1 MKIKRI
7 IALALVLVMTFAI
20 AACNNTQNNPA
31 KANELTVC
39 VGPDPQTID
48 PALNSAVDGSIML
61 TNAFS
66 GLYGWD
72 YDANGTLVVVADSAT
87 EVVKPT
93 ALDGGKYQYVI
104 TLKEGL
110 KWSNGDEVKASD
122 FVYAWNRAVDPATG
136 ADYQYIFD
144 VIDGYDPET
153 PNLNIKADDATRT
166 ITIVT
171 AAYCSYFDQ
180 LLAFPTY
187 FPVNK
192 AVVEANPETW
202 ATKPETYVSNGAFKM
217 SEWTVGD
224 KITFV
229 KNENYWDASKVKL
242 EKLSFALSDDDD
254 AIFANFENGTYGLM
268 NLIPVTQIPVLKADP
283 NRMNVDFFIG
293 NYIGTYYLEFN
304 VDMSFKPG
312 LTNASSEASAWE
324 GWDVQKNADVRH
336 ALALLIDRN
345 YIVNQIS
352 QGGEQ
357 PANGFVPAGMDDGT
371 GKIFRD
377 EVEAWWSVAEADYQ
391 KNVDEA
397 IAILKKYYDYDEAA
411 KKFTNFPTFEYSVN
425 PTSNNLAMCAAIK
438 DMWDDYGI
446 ETTVDQRTWSV
457 IQTALTKGDFTM
469 SRLGWIADYNDPVN
483 FLEIVLSTSGNNHP
497 HLGSEGIGGSAAGY
511 GVNGDQTW
519 ADAFDTIV
527 KKVKTESDPAK
538 RAQLMYE
545 AEELIRDTYSIC
557 PIYFYTQPYMAST
570 SLKDFIY
577 SPLGWISFKT
587 AYIEGAEAK

>member
-7 IALALVLVMTFAI
+7 IALALVLVTVFSLV
-20 AACNNTQNNPA
+20 ACNGTQGGTA
-31 KANELTVC
+31 KANELTIC

-48 PALNSAVDGSIML
+48 PALNSAVDGAIIL

-72 YDANGTLVVVADSAT
+72 YDETGTLVVVADSAT

-93 ALDGGKYQYVI
+93 EIEGGKYQYVV

-144 VIDGYDPET
+144 VIDGYDTENPQ
-153 PNLNIKADDATRT
+153 LNIAADDEART

-171 AAYCSYFDQ
+171 AAYCKYFDQ

-192 AVVEANPETW
+192 SVVEADPEGW
-202 ATKPETYVSNGAFKM
+202 ATKPESYVSNGAFKM

-229 KNENYWDASKVKL
+229 KNENYWDADKVKL
-242 EKLSFALSDDDD
+242 EKLSYALSDDDD
-254 AIFANFENGTYGLM
+254 AIFANYENGTYGLI
-268 NLIPVTQIPVLKADP
+268 NLIPVTQIPVLKADS

-293 NYIGTYYLEFN
+293 DYIGTYYLEFN

-312 LTNASSEASAWE
+312 LTVASSDAAAWE
-324 GWDVQKNADVRH
+324 GWDAEKNADVRH

-345 YIVNQIS
+345 YIVTQIS

-357 PANGFVPAGMDDGT
+357 PADGFVPAGMDDGT
-371 GKIFRD
+371 GNTIFRD
-377 EVEAWWSVAEADYQ
+377 EAESWWSVDEADYQ

-397 IAILKKYYDYDEAA
+397 IAILKKYYDYDEATQ
-411 KKFTNFPTFEYSVN
+411 KFTNFPTFEYSVN

-457 IQTALTKGDFTM
+457 IQTALTQGDFTM

-483 FLEIVLSTSGNNHP
+483 FLEILLSTSGNNHP
-497 HLGSEGIGGSAAGY
+497 HLGSEGIGGSAAVY
-511 GVNGDQTW
+511 GENGDQTW
-519 ADAFDTIV
+519 ADAYDTLVRLI
-527 KKVKTESDPAK
+527 KTESDTAK
-538 RAQLMYE
+538 RAEYMYK
-545 AEELIRDTYSIC
+545 AEELIRDTYAIC

-570 SLKDFIY
+570 SLKDYIY

-587 AYIEGAEAK
+587 AYIEGAEA

>member
-1 MKIKRI
+1 MKLKRI
-7 IALALVLVMTFAI
+7 IALALALVMTFAI
-20 AACNNTQNNPA
+20 AACSGTGDNTA
-31 KANELTVC
+31 KANELTIC

-48 PALNSAVDGSIML
+48 PALNSAVDGAIIL

-72 YDANGTLVVVADSAT
+72 YDENGTLVVVADSAT
-87 EVVKPT
+87 EVVEPT
-93 ALDGGKYQYVI
+93 EIDGGKYQYVV

-144 VIDGYDPET
+144 VIDGYDTEN
-153 PNLNIKADDATRT
+153 PNLNIKADDEART

-171 AAYCSYFDQ
+171 AAYCKYFDQ

-192 AVVEANPETW
+192 SVVEANPETW

-229 KNENYWDASKVKL
+229 KNENYWDADKVKL
-242 EKLSFALSDDDD
+242 EKLSYALSDDDD
-254 AIFANFENGTYGLM
+254 AIFANYENGTYGLI
-268 NLIPVTQIPVLKADP
+268 NLIPVTQIPVLKADS

-293 NYIGTYYLEFN
+293 DYIGTYYLEFN

-312 LTNASSEASAWE
+312 LTTASSDASAWE
-324 GWDVQKNADVRH
+324 GWDAQKNADVRH

-352 QGGEQ
+352 QGGET
-357 PANGFVPAGMDDGT
+357 PANGFVPAGMGDGT
-371 GKIFRD
+371 GKVFRD
-377 EVEAWWSVAEADYQ
+377 EAEAWWSVDEADYQ

-397 IAILKKYYDYDEAA
+397 IAILKQYYEYDEATQ
-411 KKFTNFPTFEYSVN
+411 KFTNFPTFEYSVN

-469 SRLGWIADYNDPVN
+469 SRLGWIADYDDPVN

-497 HLGSEGIGGSAAGY
+497 HLGSDGVGGSAAVY

-519 ADAFDTIV
+519 ADAFDTLV

-538 RAQLMYE
+538 RAQYMYE
-545 AEELIRDTYSIC
+545 AEELIRDTYAIC

-587 AYIEGAEAK
+587 AYIETVEAK